1 MDELSLARAVHVVS
15 IVAWIGGVYFVTF
28 ILLPSVRQMADP
40 EDRAAAF
47 ERFEH
52 RFALHA
58 RVATLAAGASGFY
71 ITHLLDAWDRFA
83 DSSYWWMHAMTAI
96 WAVFTLVLFVLEPLF
111 LHAWFSKRARTS
123 RSDLHTGHT
132 VAQNPPRGEP
142 DYGCRRRPRRPWVSA
157 DPVGLSLPVPQR
169 SCDSRRSRRI
179 SASTCN
185 SPTPNLM
192 TSSMLMMPTSSLASL
207 TTGMCR

>member
-28 ILLPSVRQMADP
+28 ILLPSVRQMADS
-40 EDRAAAF
+40 EDRAAAL

-111 LHAWFSKRARTS
+111 LHAWFSKRAREHPEATFTLVTQ
-123 RSDLHTGHT
+123 LHRILLAVSLIT
-132 VAQNPPRGEP
+132 V
-142 DYGCRRRPRRPWVSA
+142 
-157 DPVGLSLPVPQR
+157 VGAVLG
-169 SCDSRRSRRI
+169 
-179 SASTCN
+179 AH
-185 SPTPNLM
+185 
-192 TSSMLMMPTSSLASL
+192 
-207 TTGMCR
+207 G